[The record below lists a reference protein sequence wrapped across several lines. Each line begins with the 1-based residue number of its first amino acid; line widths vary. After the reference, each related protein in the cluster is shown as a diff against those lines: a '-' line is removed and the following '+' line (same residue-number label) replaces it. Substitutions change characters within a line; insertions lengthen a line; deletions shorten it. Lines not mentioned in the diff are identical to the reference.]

1 MESPESMT
9 LTFYISSAI
18 CAQADFDFLTCS
30 LFFSI
35 PAGKFPWND
44 ERSVHRDFIYNTC
57 GTLVM
62 TVIHSTNQDRVDWV
76 ATKAQISYSILSFW
90 SCCSS
95 LKFRAF
101 LPNQVKN
108 RRSQGDWGESWR
120 NSPSLRMLQPVHYP
134 ASRVSFDLPRSY
146 IGKDRSD
153 SASRV
158 LAFPL
163 PFPLFRF
170 RFRIPDSMFLCCR
183 ELKTK
188 IETNKSEILL

>member
-62 TVIHSTNQDRVDWV
+62 TVIHSTNQDGVDWV

-90 SCCSS
+90 TCCSS

-101 LPNQVKN
+101 LQFTSIRLVYCNLNKYESKLGSIKKISLGTRLKIAARKETEVSLL
-108 RRSQGDWGESWR
+108 RSS
-120 NSPSLRMLQPVHYP
+120 
-134 ASRVSFDLPRSY
+134 
-146 IGKDRSD
+146 
-153 SASRV
+153 
-158 LAFPL
+158 
-163 PFPLFRF
+163 
-170 RFRIPDSMFLCCR
+170 
-183 ELKTK
+183 
-188 IETNKSEILL
+188 

>member
-1 MESPESMT
+1 MWRHNTLTLWNWLAYSERNRLKGPLAKNQPASANWCGHRFALMTPSYMESPESMT

-57 GTLVM
+57 GALVM
-62 TVIHSTNQDRVDWV
+62 TLIHSTNQDGVDWV
-76 ATKAQISYSILSFW
+76 ATKAQVSYSILSFW

-101 LPNQVKN
+101 LFYQHQA
-108 RRSQGDWGESWR
+108 SI
-120 NSPSLRMLQPVHYP
+120 LQP
-134 ASRVSFDLPRSY
+134 
-146 IGKDRSD
+146 K
-153 SASRV
+153 
-158 LAFPL
+158 
-163 PFPLFRF
+163 
-170 RFRIPDSMFLCCR
+170 
-183 ELKTK
+183 
-188 IETNKSEILL
+188 

>member
-62 TVIHSTNQDRVDWV
+62 TVIHSTNQDGVDWV

-101 LPNQVKN
+101 LFYQLQA
-108 RRSQGDWGESWR
+108 SI
-120 NSPSLRMLQPVHYP
+120 LQPNKYESKLGSIKKISLGTRLKI
-134 ASRVSFDLPRSY
+134 AARKETEVSLLRS
-146 IGKDRSD
+146 S
-153 SASRV
+153 
-158 LAFPL
+158 
-163 PFPLFRF
+163 
-170 RFRIPDSMFLCCR
+170 
-183 ELKTK
+183 
-188 IETNKSEILL
+188 